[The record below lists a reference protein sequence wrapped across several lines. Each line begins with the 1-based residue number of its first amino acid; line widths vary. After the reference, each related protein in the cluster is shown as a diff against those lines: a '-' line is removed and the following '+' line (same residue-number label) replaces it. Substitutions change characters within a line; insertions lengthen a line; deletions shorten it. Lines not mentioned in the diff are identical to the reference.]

1 MKFNKKM
8 LTVGIAIS
16 IISTLFILLFTVD
29 TNTLSYLEQINPF
42 WFFLALLVNI
52 STWLIWGFQTK
63 ILANAFG
70 SKISLLSATKIVVSS
85 LLLASIT
92 PSNVGGE
99 PARIHLLK
107 KNGMKLGDATAVVV
121 GERVLGIIFFMILIL
136 LAVFLLPDGLLDN
149 NGHIRRIFGSIS
161 AFLVFLF
168 LIFLYFLFWVESA
181 KKILFFFINKIAKII
196 RKKEAGKSLIKSLN
210 LIINDFSKSTKLLLS
225 KNKLLLLVSF
235 FCTAFNWFLFFL
247 IPSLLLVGIGQ
258 DPIWLTSMLLQV
270 ILTLISL
277 FPITPGGAG
286 VAEVGFVSLYSPF
299 VSLSLIPIIM
309 IGWRVITFHSAVL
322 VSSLINLKMLKDKDL
337 I

>member
-16 IISTLFILLFTVD
+16 IISTLLVLFFTVD
-29 TNTLSYLEQINPF
+29 TDTLNYLEQINPF

-52 STWLIWGFQTK
+52 STWLIWGFQIK

-85 LLLASIT
+85 LLFALIT
-92 PSNVGGE
+92 PSNVGGD

-149 NGHIRRIFGSIS
+149 NEHIRWIFSLI
-161 AFLVFLF
+161 LVFFAFLF
-168 LIFLYFLFWVESA
+168 LIFFYFLFWVESA
-181 KKILFFFINKIAKII
+181 KKIINRIAKII
-196 RKKEAGKSLIKSLN
+196 QKKEAEKSLIKSLS

-277 FPITPGGAG
+277 LPITPGGTG
-286 VAEVGFVSLYSPF
+286 IAEVGFVSLYSPF

-309 IGWRVITFHSAVL
+309 IGWRVITFYSAVL
-322 VSSLINLKMLKDKDL
+322 VSGLINLKMLKDEDL